1 MIPSVRRIRPDTIR
15 HDRTSRGAAA
25 LAVIVAIATTAGVS
39 QADPPAVGGRSAVGL
54 PTEAGDRDEAIR
66 RDRHRYAGTWRVTAI
81 EADGK
86 PAADDRDIVVVNA
99 ADGTWRLLVDGVQI
113 NAGKSS
119 IDPTATPAE
128 IDLEV
133 TEGDG
138 TGNTLRGIYAF
149 PADDV
154 RVLCFRGG
162 DGWRPQEFAAPQNSG
177 AILVHFERR
186 PD

>member
-1 MIPSVRRIRPDTIR
+1 MKRAGQRTWSEARRRPDPWPVAVALAALVAVVAVEGG
-15 HDRTSRGAAA
+15 SVPAAPPAAA
-25 LAVIVAIATTAGVS
+25 A
-39 QADPPAVGGRSAVGL
+39 
-54 PTEAGDRDEAIR
+54 DRDEDIR
-66 RDRHRYAGTWRVTAI
+66 RDRHRYAGTWRVVSI

-86 PAADDRDIVVVNA
+86 PANDDREIVVVNTE
-99 ADGTWRLLVDGVQI
+99 DGGWRLLVDGVQI
-113 NAGKSS
+113 NAGTSS

-128 IDLEV
+128 IDLEI